1 MRTIQD
7 IRQDHVPVIIMG
19 HCSTLPNVVESLEL
33 VGRRVHG
40 IMDRDYR
47 GQEHVMGLPLLPD
60 HEYLRAG
67 TREQYEFFVA
77 TGWQPGRDADM
88 QRTNAKREQYLEW
101 MSRFNLVGATIIH
114 PTAVISPG
122 AKFGRN
128 VRVGAL
134 AMVNHGAVVHDHAT
148 IRDQAYVSHDVTVGR
163 DSVVQIGARLTGNV
177 QLGEHVYVGVSS
189 TVVARRGRPM
199 LLADHSVTWPGV
211 TVMRALKAG
220 ETYSGRQSRIS

>member
-7 IRQDHVPVIIMG
+7 IREDHLPVIIMG

-33 VGRRVHG
+33 MGRRVHG

-47 GQEHVMGLPLLPD
+47 GQDSIHGLPLLPD

-88 QRTNAKREQYLEW
+88 QRNNAKREQYLEW
-101 MSRFNLVGATIIH
+101 MSRFNLVGATIVH

-122 AKFGRN
+122 ARFGRN

-134 AMVNHGAVVHDHAT
+134 SMVNHGAVVHDHAT

-177 QLGEHVYVGVSS
+177 QLGDHVYVGVSA

-199 LLADHSVTWPGV
+199 LLADHSVVWPGV
-211 TVMRALKAG
+211 TVMRALQAG